1 MYTCDYIVEC
11 AQHHFGWNRDHR
23 PVLEV
28 DSGSTVEFRVID
40 TAGGE
45 ITPAST
51 LDDLNHL
58 NRSRFTPL
66 TGPVAIRD
74 AMPGDAI
81 RIKFLD
87 FRLSGWG
94 WSMVTPR
101 YGLLADEFESP
112 YLHLWNYD
120 SSGSQPVD
128 YKGIAQIPI
137 RPFPGIIGLC
147 PGEAGLHASLPP
159 RNVGGNLDM
168 KDLIRETSL
177 LLPVETPGA
186 LLSLGDTHAAQGH
199 GELAGTALESP
210 MDVAVS
216 VELVKEAN
224 IRGPELDIDAP
235 LSRHVDSK
243 GFHITCGVDSDLREA
258 ARIATR
264 NMIELFERL
273 HNIKAIDTYLLC
285 SLCGDL
291 CISELVNTP
300 VNVVSL
306 YFPKSVLTQSS
317 P

>member
-1 MYTCDYIVEC
+1 MHPCDHIVEC
-11 AQHHFGWNRDHR
+11 NQHHFGWNRDNS

-28 DSGSTVEFRVID
+28 ESGATIEFAVVD

-45 ITPAST
+45 LSPDST
-51 LDDLNHL
+51 VNDLDKLDY
-58 NRSRFTPL
+58 SRFTPL

-74 AMPGDAI
+74 AFPGDAI
-81 RIKFLD
+81 KITFLD

-101 YGLLADEFESP
+101 YGILADEFDSS
-112 YLHLWNYD
+112 YLHIWDYD
-120 SSGSQPVD
+120 PGGNQPAD
-128 YKGIAQIPI
+128 YKGIARIPI

-147 PGEAGLHASLPP
+147 PGEAGVHASLPP

-168 KDLIRETSL
+168 KELIRHTTL
-177 LLPVETPGA
+177 YLPVETPGA

-210 MDVAVS
+210 MDVAIS
-216 VELVKEAN
+216 VELVK
-224 IRGPELDIDAP
+224 DAGVRTPRLEVDTP
-235 LSRHVDSK
+235 LGRHVDGD
-243 GFHITCGVDSDLREA
+243 GFHITCGVHSQLREA

-264 NMIELFERL
+264 EMIDFLGRSRNMDSLD
-273 HNIKAIDTYLLC
+273 AYLLC

-291 CISELVNTP
+291 CISEMVNGP

-306 YFPKSVLTQSS
+306 YFPQSVLI
-317 P
+317 